1 MRKIV
6 LPDDVVGPAEH
17 LPEKIFTLPELI
29 GYPYNINLADFLA
42 GKYAARNPNKTAI
55 YFKEKTISYR
65 ELWVLVNKLAN
76 GLRSLGLGEFDRI
89 MLMGANC
96 PEWIIG
102 NMACWKIGAIPVLVN
117 HLVKQDEV
125 AYRTAD
131 AGAKAIICS
140 AACLNIVEKADQP
153 SLIKIVYGGG
163 EDASNYVAFEKLIKE
178 QVDIAESAP
187 TTLDHVGR
195 IIYSSGTTGRPKGI
209 ISTIHDILAGIDTH
223 GRHVL
228 KIRESDVLG
237 GHPYFSFAF
246 GSVNFSFYPWRFGA
260 SLSIIER
267 FEPEEMYRTVK
278 NHGVTLLFC
287 VPTAFNMMLN
297 TADPHLEDMKTV
309 RLCQS
314 AGEPLNAT
322 TYKGWKERY
331 NVEILN
337 SLGSGDLMYWLSTYE
352 GMPEEKAG
360 SVGTLVPG
368 VENIVVGE
376 DFNELPRGMAGEL
389 LVRGPAGQ
397 VYWNKP
403 DKQMNAVYQ
412 GWNRPGLYMY
422 EDEDGFF
429 WYLSRTDDI
438 IVTSGYKIPCGEV
451 ENAINLHH
459 SVLESAVIPS
469 PDPVRGSIIKA
480 FVVLK
485 DGFAPS
491 KELEDELRSF
501 VKGQIED
508 YKYPRKIVFIG
519 SDGLPRTTTGKIQR
533 NVLREMENKS

>member
-1 MRKIV
+1 
-6 LPDDVVGPAEH
+6 
-17 LPEKIFTLPELI
+17 
-29 GYPYNINLADFLA
+29 
-42 GKYAARNPNKTAI
+42 
-55 YFKEKTISYR
+55 
-65 ELWVLVNKLAN
+65 
-76 GLRSLGLGEFDRI
+76 
-89 MLMGANC
+89 
-96 PEWIIG
+96 
-102 NMACWKIGAIPVLVN
+102 
-117 HLVKQDEV
+117 
-125 AYRTAD
+125 
-131 AGAKAIICS
+131 
-140 AACLNIVEKADQP
+140 
-153 SLIKIVYGGG
+153 
-163 EDASNYVAFEKLIKE
+163 
-178 QVDIAESAP
+178 
-187 TTLDHVGR
+187 
-195 IIYSSGTTGRPKGI
+195 
-209 ISTIHDILAGIDTH
+209 
-223 GRHVL
+223 
-228 KIRESDVLG
+228 
-237 GHPYFSFAF
+237 
-246 GSVNFSFYPWRFGA
+246 
-260 SLSIIER
+260 
-267 FEPEEMYRTVK
+267 
-278 NHGVTLLFC
+278 
-287 VPTAFNMMLN
+287 
-297 TADPHLEDMKTV
+297 
-309 RLCQS
+309 
-314 AGEPLNAT
+314 
-322 TYKGWKERY
+322 
-331 NVEILN
+331 
-337 SLGSGDLMYWLSTYE
+337 GDLMYWLSTCE

-403 DKQMNAVYQ
+403 DKQVNAVYQ
-412 GWNRPGLYMY
+412 GWNRPGLYMN